1 MVLSFTLCFN
11 KQTTHVPLSLRAR
24 DKIELSGLW
33 VRHARDGVSVHDD
46 EVRELTLIQP
56 VALLV
61 LYALSNSVELEEEPD
76 DCVG

>member
-11 KQTTHVPLSLRAR
+11 KQTTHTLLSLHAR
-24 DKIELSGLW
+24 GKIELSGLW
-33 VRHARDGVSVHDD
+33 VRHVRDDVSVHDD
-46 EVRELTLIQP
+46 EVSELTLIQP

-61 LYALSNSVELEEEPD
+61 LYALSSSVELEEEPD